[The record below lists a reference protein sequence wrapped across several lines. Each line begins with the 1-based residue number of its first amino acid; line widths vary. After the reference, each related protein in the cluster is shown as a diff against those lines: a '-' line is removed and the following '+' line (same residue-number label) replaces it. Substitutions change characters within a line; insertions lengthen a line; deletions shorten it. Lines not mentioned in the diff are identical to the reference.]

1 MFLKS
6 INIQPF
12 ENSPFRGQKIREQK
26 IRRWKIKNTVN
37 VILQHQFSIDY
48 LELWHTTSSWSTETN
63 YSIKFLYCP

>member
-6 INIQPF
+6 INIQSF

-26 IRRWKIKNTVN
+26 IRGWKIKNTVN
-37 VILQHQFSIDY
+37 VILQLQVSIDY

-63 YSIKFLYCP
+63 YSIKILYCP